1 MKDHHHKSTLSTSSN
16 TKSASTK
23 HSRTN
28 LLEIYYNENLKEYLQ
43 VTEFKEFKF
52 NQKQEYAKTDDSDIN
67 ILCIEDVDLRDM
79 LKGKEFPEKDF
90 NIVNSFLKIEE
101 EEFVN
106 MNDNNLNSKNTL
118 DGNDVKIKNKNNE
131 IEEEDSTL
139 SQINSKLFTD
149 DEFQPGLFTSFDF
162 KDRIKS
168 IINNSLNMNNNMHV
182 NLFNKINN
190 DKDSTESNYGTEEL
204 KLQSKIDDSFIL
216 DTCFTDKNITYDNI
230 VINFDE
236 EVKKEK
242 KETSISEDRK
252 LDFEYFP
259 KVEAIPEYENQIISY
274 QYLNHIE
281 KQKSID
287 IFPEQDETFNRKL
300 FEYFIKV
307 SKEIKDD
314 GLKNKVKLLLKL
326 ILYKD
331 PKSKRY
337 IFTHKVKNQLLN
349 YWKNQY
355 EKELNEATFR
365 EKSKILQQ
373 KFESVNPNNKVVE
386 LSKKLAE
393 NKRRANLKKNNRL
406 NNNLFNSVRNG
417 AKSYSKFN
425 SKNYGV
431 NKSYIRRFS
440 TGVKVS
446 K

>member
-1 MKDHHHKSTLSTSSN
+1 
-16 TKSASTK
+16 
-23 HSRTN
+23 
-28 LLEIYYNENLKEYLQ
+28 
-43 VTEFKEFKF
+43 
-52 NQKQEYAKTDDSDIN
+52 
-67 ILCIEDVDLRDM
+67 
-79 LKGKEFPEKDF
+79 
-90 NIVNSFLKIEE
+90 
-101 EEFVN
+101 
-106 MNDNNLNSKNTL
+106 
-118 DGNDVKIKNKNNE
+118 
-131 IEEEDSTL
+131 
-139 SQINSKLFTD
+139 
-149 DEFQPGLFTSFDF
+149 
-162 KDRIKS
+162 
-168 IINNSLNMNNNMHV
+168 MHV